1 MQDVFFE
8 SLAYFS
14 ENPLVSLVIALS
26 AGFLATRIV
35 ASERRPGV
43 IGFTIIGIMGLFL
56 AQFVILF
63 FELNEYLEDLHQ
75 LRNIVYLIAAFF
87 GSFLIA
93 TIFHFIK
100 PS

>member
-1 MQDVFFE
+1 MQDIFIE

-14 ENPLVSLVIALS
+14 ENPIVSLVIALS

-43 IGFTIIGIMGLFL
+43 IGFTIIGILGLFL
-56 AQFVILF
+56 AQLVILF
-63 FELNEYLEDLHQ
+63 FGLNEYLEDLHQ
-75 LRNIVYLIAAFF
+75 LRNIVYLFAAFV
-87 GSFLIA
+87 GSFFIA
-93 TIFHFIK
+93 TIVHFIK